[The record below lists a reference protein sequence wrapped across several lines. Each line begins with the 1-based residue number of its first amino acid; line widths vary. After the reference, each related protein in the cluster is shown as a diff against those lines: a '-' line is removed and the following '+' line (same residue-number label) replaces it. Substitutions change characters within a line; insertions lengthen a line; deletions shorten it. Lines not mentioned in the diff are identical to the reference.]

1 MAGHSVDIP
10 LLLALPGTKLETYR
24 CLSHYVTYPT
34 LPYPISSKPLSWS
47 PLHTHY
53 YQAVN
58 KSSIPLRIPSSTHSL
73 TPTLSLSSTIGAT
86 SVLVPSPFVMGVTGV
101 GAHLLWQIWTA
112 VIHSHSNII
121 QPSISLCSKTC
132 VVFGILQYHLSC
144 HATLI
149 PSITPTPTP
158 SESSLKPMLSLSYPT
173 PSSTGRQ

>member
-10 LLLALPGTKLETYR
+10 LLLTLPGTKHETY
-24 CLSHYVTYPT
+24 LYT
-34 LPYPISSKPLSWS
+34 LPYHTLYLQCLCHGHHHISTIISNQIFDPTSNTLS
-47 PLHTHY
+47 
-53 YQAVN
+53 
-58 KSSIPLRIPSSTHSL
+58 HSL
-73 TPTLSLSSTIGAT
+73 TPTLSLSSTILIGAT
-86 SVLVPSPFVMGVTGV
+86 SMLVPSPFVMGVTGV

-158 SESSLKPMLSLSYPT
+158 SESSLKPMLSLPYPT